1 MLLHSPFGARPS
13 RFCPWT
19 SVWSFVWWSSAGV
32 TPREN
37 PRFYTKFQVI
47 AVHTHKYKG
56 FGLSFRFVEQPGI
69 WRVSSDRPRKNV
81 LIRWSSEVASGVA
94 GDCVCAC
101 VSVRRF
107 WGPWPRL
114 AGFGQFFKVSWMFCD
129 KVANNLW
136 RSEATWSSTTL
147 ENRKP
152 YLDWRIS
159 EELQQSCCAW
169 VGSKSSFDRLTSSAN
184 NAKKL
189 CKFEPVHATYA
200 LSTLSR
206 INTVKEW
213 SWSHEKGSALTA
225 CQRYRHRTAGP
236 EVRVRVTIVESVF
249 GGQRRIRRRRYR
261 TVKNNQRWTWTKV
274 RRGRL
279 LKLVQVVF
287 GGLRQ
292 WSFGRYCTNKWPSVV
307 VVVVWLFLCTWYSWN
322 LIAVRVLTTS
332 VCIFVCV
339 VVFYVI
345 RGFRAF
351 FYYLCVCVFFYICC
365 NTKRDQ
371 TKIYNLPFHLY
382 EEFRRRLLWSGLSV
396 SRQAV
401 FNQVKKVVFYTLA
414 KAI

>member
-19 SVWSFVWWSSAGV
+19 SVWSFVWWSAAGE

-94 GDCVCAC
+94 GDCVRAC

-189 CKFEPVHATYA
+189 CKFEPVHAAYA

-206 INTVKEW
+206 INTVK
-213 SWSHEKGSALTA
+213 
-225 CQRYRHRTAGP
+225 
-236 EVRVRVTIVESVF
+236 
-249 GGQRRIRRRRYR
+249 
-261 TVKNNQRWTWTKV
+261 
-274 RRGRL
+274 
-279 LKLVQVVF
+279 
-287 GGLRQ
+287 
-292 WSFGRYCTNKWPSVV
+292 
-307 VVVVWLFLCTWYSWN
+307 
-322 LIAVRVLTTS
+322 
-332 VCIFVCV
+332 
-339 VVFYVI
+339 
-345 RGFRAF
+345 
-351 FYYLCVCVFFYICC
+351 
-365 NTKRDQ
+365 
-371 TKIYNLPFHLY
+371 
-382 EEFRRRLLWSGLSV
+382 
-396 SRQAV
+396 
-401 FNQVKKVVFYTLA
+401 
-414 KAI
+414 